1 MEDKEGEEER
11 EMRTRREWQRYW
23 KQREKE
29 DRKNRSLDDLS
40 RELHEKEQT
49 YEQARN
55 EYREAYVAF
64 HSSKKLDEL
73 GHDYITYNRLTK
85 EDAQEKFQH
94 DKIDEPFTW
103 KIEHEFVNLCK
114 LASISEHDMITA
126 YSDYINASTLF
137 MDMAIDRWKE
147 TQKKKPSFFDND
159 IVINEAEKILWGSF
173 GFQIFAHMNN
183 FNDQADRYNKDQKK
197 KEENMRQFIRLVDLH
212 KFQEEN
218 K

>member
-1 MEDKEGEEER
+1 MT
-11 EMRTRREWQRYW
+11 TRKEWQRYW
-23 KQREKE
+23 KQRKKE
-29 DRKNRSLDDLS
+29 DRKNRSLDELS
-40 RELHEKEQT
+40 RELHEKEKAYKQIKD
-49 YEQARN
+49 

-103 KIEHEFVNLCK
+103 KIKYEFVNLCK
-114 LASISEHDMITA
+114 LASISEYDMITA
-126 YSDYINASTLF
+126 YSDYINVSAHF
-137 MDMAIDRWKE
+137 MNMTIDEWKE

-159 IVINEAEKILWGSF
+159 IVINEVEKILWGSF
-173 GFQIFAHMNN
+173 GFQIVAHMNN
-183 FNDQADRYNKDQKK
+183 FNHLADRYNKDQEKK
-197 KEENMRQFIRLVDLH
+197 KENMRQFIRSVDLH